1 MVSDTESGQLAKLI
15 FSSLVFVVGLQA
27 MRFLFASLTWYLRD
41 TVGIGVINLVPIA
54 LAPFLLAALIPLF
67 SRWAGV
73 RVMIWVG
80 TAILLMARLVLQVSG
95 APSADFWAA
104 SVGVFAFVGLLPL
117 LLGLGRI
124 GLVGGLLLGLA
135 IDSAIKGLGLSLDLA
150 YQPGLMPVV
159 AVIGIG
165 VGIVWTLVHIPP
177 FNPVGVAWGTGA
189 LLLSIGPFLFA
200 ETLILQSQGWTSAVT
215 GISGPVAQ
223 LRIALLNVVALFLAY
238 KWQGR
243 RWMFAVS
250 VLAVAVTMVAAEGD
264 ATGFNVLTLF
274 AVPLAGVAWAGL
286 VPATD
291 SAKTGASGL
300 YLISGMTIYLILG
313 LAYYLPLDMDLGF
326 SQASVRS
333 AVAGLLLIS
342 GIFGLINLDFRESV
356 GRADW
361 VFAAAASVL
370 SLAAFGYANTVDS
383 VTKEGAQDPV
393 RFMTYN
399 VHSAFNTDGAM
410 DVEAIADVVENFQP
424 DVIAFQE
431 MPRGRLISATTDLMT
446 LLKLRLRFEYVAYFG
461 TTDPVWGNAVF
472 SRYPISGFG
481 TDFLPLVGTPMQ
493 RGYLGATVDLGDGEV
508 LVISTHLQH
517 INDSDV
523 HDDDPEADL
532 LPVHTEQIDVI
543 LDNWGGQMP
552 AVLMGDF
559 NARPDW
565 AQIAQIEAA
574 GWIDS
579 WDEAGRG
586 EGLTS
591 GAADPMYRI
600 DYIFHTS
607 DVMAIDASVVQSTA
621 SDHFPVVADLTG
633 LSR

>member
-1 MVSDTESGQLAKLI
+1 VVTDTESGQLARLI

-27 MRFLFASLTWYLRD
+27 MRFFFASLTWYLRD
-41 TVGIGVINLVPIA
+41 TIGIGVINLVPIA
-54 LAPFLLAALIPLF
+54 LAPFLLAALIPIF

-73 RVMIWVG
+73 RVMLWVG

-104 SVGVFAFVGLLPL
+104 AVGVFAFVGLLPL

-159 AVIGIG
+159 AVLGIG
-165 VGIVWTLVHIPP
+165 VGIVWTLFQIPP
-177 FNPVGVAWGTGA
+177 FKPVGVAWGTGA

-200 ETLILQSQGWTSAVT
+200 ETLVLQSQGWTSAVT

-243 RWMFAVS
+243 RWIFAVS
-250 VLAVAVTMVAAEGD
+250 VLAVAVTMFAAEGD
-264 ATGFNVLTLF
+264 ANVFNVLTLF

-333 AVAGLLLIS
+333 AVAVLLVLS
-342 GIFGLINLDFRESV
+342 GFFGLINLDFRESV

-370 SLAAFGYANTVDS
+370 SLVAFGYATTNDTV
-383 VTKEGAQDPV
+383 VKEGSQDSV

-410 DVEAIADVVENFQP
+410 DVETIARVVE
-424 DVIAFQE
+424 DSEADIVAFQE

-446 LLKLRLRFEYVAYFG
+446 LLRIRLGFEHVAFFG

-472 SRYPISGFG
+472 SRFPITGYG
-481 TDFLPLVGTPMQ
+481 TDYLPLVGTPMQ
-493 RGYLGATVDLGDGEV
+493 RGYLGATISLGDGEV

-517 INDSDV
+517 VNDSDV
-523 HDDDPEADL
+523 HDEDPEGDL
-532 LPVHTEQIDVI
+532 LPVHTEQIGVI
-543 LDNWGGQMP
+543 LDNWGGEMP
-552 AVLMGDF
+552 AILLGDF

-565 AQIAQIEAA
+565 AQIGQIEDA
-574 GWIDS
+574 GWTDS
-579 WDEAGRG
+579 WDEAGTG
-586 EGLTS
+586 DGFTS

-600 DYIFHTS
+600 DYIFHTA
-607 DVMAIDASVVQSTA
+607 DLNAVDAGVIQSTA

-633 LSR
+633 FSR